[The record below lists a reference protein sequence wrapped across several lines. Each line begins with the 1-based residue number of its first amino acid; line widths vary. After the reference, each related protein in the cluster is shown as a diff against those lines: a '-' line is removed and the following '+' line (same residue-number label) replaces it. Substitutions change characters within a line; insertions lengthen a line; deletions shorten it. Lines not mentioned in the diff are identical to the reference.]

1 MLKGIKNRF
10 WEDKLIGQG
19 QKCHQKKNVENK
31 VAFWGEEQMLSTK
44 NKAVENLFNKS
55 RDFIFQSQKSKR

>member
-1 MLKGIKNRF
+1 MSP
-10 WEDKLIGQG
+10 
-19 QKCHQKKNVENK
+19 KKNVENK